1 MQTRAAVLYETNT
14 PWKIENIELD
24 PPKAGEILVKL
35 AATGL
40 CHSDEHSVTGD
51 MPSGF
56 PTIGGHEGAG
66 RVEMVGPGVTELTV
80 GDHVVF
86 SFLPSCGRC
95 PSCAQGH
102 QNLCDLGAYLGGFQ
116 ISDGTAR
123 HHLNDGTDL
132 SCMCL
137 LGTFAEHTV
146 VNVAS
151 AVKIDKDIPLEK
163 ACLLGCGVTTGWGSA
178 VYAGGVG
185 PGDAVAVV
193 GVGGL
198 GTAAVQGARLAG
210 AEKIFAIDP
219 VDFKLD
225 TAKRVGATHT
235 ASSIEDAV
243 ELIREATQ
251 GRMCN
256 QVISTISV
264 GRGDLVA
271 GLLSLAAKRGKV
283 VITNIHPWLETNVTA
298 NFFELTLW
306 EKQLIGSIFGSA
318 NPRFDIPQLARLY
331 RGGQLDLDSMVT
343 RTYSLDELN
352 EGYQDMRDGKNI
364 RGVITFD

>member
-1 MQTRAAVLYETNT
+1 MQTRAAVLYEVNT
-14 PWKIENIELD
+14 PWKIESIELD
-24 PPKAGEILVKL
+24 PPKANEILVKL

-51 MPSGF
+51 MPTGL
-56 PTIGGHEGAG
+56 PIIGGHEGAG
-66 RVEMVGPGVTELTV
+66 RVEAVGPGVTDIAV
-80 GDHVVF
+80 GDSVVF

-95 PSCAQGH
+95 PSCAKGQ

-123 HHLNDGTDL
+123 HHLNGGEDL
-132 SCMCL
+132 HTMCL

-151 AVKIDKDIPLEK
+151 AVKIDSDIPLDK

-178 VYAGGVG
+178 VYAGGIG

-193 GVGGL
+193 GAGGL
-198 GTAAVQGARLAG
+198 GSAAIQGARLAG

-219 VDFKLD
+219 VAFKRD
-225 TAKRVGATHT
+225 SAKGFGATHT
-235 ASSIEDAV
+235 AESVADAV
-243 ELIREATQ
+243 ELIREATN
-251 GRMCN
+251 GRMCT
-256 QVISTISV
+256 QVISTTSV
-264 GRGDLVA
+264 GRGNEVA

-283 VITNIHPWLETNVTA
+283 IITNIHPWLEMEVTA

-306 EKQLIGSIFGSA
+306 EKQLIGSLFGSA

-331 RGGQLDLDSMVT
+331 REGQLDLDGLVT
-343 RTYSLDELN
+343 NTYSLDELN
-352 EGYQDMRDGKNI
+352 QGYQDMRDGKNI
-364 RGVITFD
+364 RGVIVFD